1 MDVVPDEIAVRKLL
15 ADLTAGQPDA
25 PAGRHAGIR
34 RRFHRHR
41 FTQAT
46 GTLAVIAA
54 AAVVAAGIAS
64 SERQVAPDTGPRSLP
79 GWALPWPDH
88 RDGSVP
94 QRVLDNAVLAWRH
107 QAAVDDASTIS
118 ATKIVTPIWYVGQ
131 TVDHGEVV
139 AVIFEAQS
147 AAGRRLVAGWA
158 TASEVMH
165 GQPAWSQGSNPWV
178 LYDVAAPKPTRGLF
192 VGLNLHGTTAQ
203 PGRNPDNWIVV
214 LTDPRVQDVGWTA
227 PGPEATTISRQNRSS
242 SGNGKVGLAQPARG
256 LVVVD
261 TGQISGK
268 AQVTQLE
275 VHPRNLL
282 RTSEPVGVPG
292 SAASQVPQLAQP
304 EAIPAKHGFRPISEL
319 TGQGTSGTG
328 LTGSGGRLGLRAR
341 CFGRGNLR
349 VTFGTGL
356 RERPLGT
363 IPCDDAVHELSTQ
376 VRLRPADSHAG
387 ITVHASDLT
396 SYRVIAGTI
405 G

>member
-1 MDVVPDEIAVRKLL
+1 MDVVPDEIAVRRLF
-15 ADLTAGQPDA
+15 ADLTVGQPDA

-34 RRFHRHR
+34 RRFRRHR
-41 FTQAT
+41 ITQAAA
-46 GTLAVIAA
+46 TLAVMAT
-54 AAVVAAGIAS
+54 AAVVAAGIVFSA
-64 SERQVAPDTGPRSLP
+64 RPVAPDTGPRSLP

-107 QAAVDDASTIS
+107 LAALDDASTIS
-118 ATKIVTPIWYVGQ
+118 ATRNAVPIWYVGQ

-139 AVIFEAQS
+139 AVIFEAKG

-165 GQPAWSQGSNPWV
+165 GHSGRSRGSDPWV
-178 LYDVAAPKPTRGLF
+178 FYDVAAPKPTRGLF

-227 PGPEATTISRQNRSS
+227 PGPGTTTISRQGASS
-242 SGNGKVGLAQPARG
+242 SGSEQVGLAHAIRG
-256 LVVVD
+256 LVIVN
-261 TGQISGK
+261 TGQIAGK

-304 EAIPAKHGFRPISEL
+304 EAIPARQGFRPISEL
-319 TGQGTSGTG
+319 TGQGRSGTG
-328 LTGSGGRLGLRAR
+328 LSGFGGRLGLRAR
-341 CFGRGNLR
+341 CYGRRNLR

-376 VRLRPADSHAG
+376 VRLRPQDPHAG

-396 SYRVIAGTI
+396 SYRVVAATVG
-405 G
+405 

>member
-1 MDVVPDEIAVRKLL
+1 MDVVPDEIAVRRLF
-15 ADLTAGQPDA
+15 AGLTAGQPDA
-25 PAGRHAGIR
+25 PAGRYAGIR
-34 RRFHRHR
+34 RRFRRHR
-41 FTQAT
+41 ITQAV
-46 GTLAVIAA
+46 GTLAVMAT
-54 AAVVAAGIAS
+54 AAVVAAGIAFTA
-64 SERQVAPDTGPRSLP
+64 RPAVPDTGPRSLP
-79 GWALPWPDH
+79 AWALPWPDH

-107 QAAVDDASTIS
+107 LAALDDASTIT
-118 ATKIVTPIWYVGQ
+118 ATKNAAPIWYVGQ

-139 AVIFEAQS
+139 AVIFEAKS

-165 GQPAWSQGSNPWV
+165 GQSGWSRGSDPWV
-178 LYDVAAPKPTRGLF
+178 FYDVAAPKPTRGLF
-192 VGLNLHGTTAQ
+192 IGLNLHGTTAQ

-227 PGPEATTISRQNRSS
+227 PGPGAATISRQGGSS
-242 SGNGKVGLAQPARG
+242 SGSEKVGLAHAVHG
-256 LVVVD
+256 LVIVN
-261 TGQISGK
+261 TGQIAGK

-292 SAASQVPQLAQP
+292 SAASEVPQLGQP
-304 EAIPAKHGFRPISEL
+304 KAIPAGHSFRPISEL

-328 LTGSGGRLGLRAR
+328 LSGYAGRLAIRAR
-341 CFGRGNLR
+341 CYGRGNLR
-349 VTFGTGL
+349 VTFGTGS

-376 VRLRPADSHAG
+376 VLLRPTDPDAG
-387 ITVHASDLT
+387 ITVHASALA
-396 SYRVIAGTI
+396 SYRVVAGTVR
-405 G
+405 